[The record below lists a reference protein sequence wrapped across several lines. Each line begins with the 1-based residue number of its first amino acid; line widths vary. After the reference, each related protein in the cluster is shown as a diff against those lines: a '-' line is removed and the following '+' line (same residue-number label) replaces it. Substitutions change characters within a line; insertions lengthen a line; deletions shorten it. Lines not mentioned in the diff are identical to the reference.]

1 MRRLDLDSYWWL
13 SFRSS
18 HDSLELD
25 QDQLFELEATGIEEV
40 EENPPLDRAGEPF
53 GSPGGE
59 PSGSPGGEATLS
71 KGIPSA
77 SKGVLLKGF
86 FGTAKAME
94 TARARFGDREDLSH
108 GEEKI
113 EDWDR
118 SWRDRQTPVE
128 VTPSLVVTPPWVAI
142 PADGRHVIRLEAK
155 MAFGTGSHESTRI
168 AATLLERIPVAGGSV
183 LDIGTG
189 TGILA
194 LYAGLL
200 GAASVVALDIDP
212 VVGPC
217 LNENLVLNPLPAGCR
232 FRTLIGEIDALEAN
246 ARFDVVICN
255 MIRTELWPFR
265 EQLRSRLSPGSRN
278 AGESGS
284 GIGGGGLFVV
294 SGQRVEDKPHFLA
307 WRENAPFRIVQEVEM
322 DGWWGFA
329 ASRE

>member
-1 MRRLDLDSYWWL
+1 M
-13 SFRSS
+13 
-18 HDSLELD
+18 
-25 QDQLFELEATGIEEV
+25 
-40 EENPPLDRAGEPF
+40 
-53 GSPGGE
+53 
-59 PSGSPGGEATLS
+59 
-71 KGIPSA
+71 A

-86 FGTAKAME
+86 FGSARAME
-94 TARARFGDREDLSH
+94 DARAWFKDRRDLSH

-128 VTPSLVVTPPWVAI
+128 VTPSLVVTPPWVAV

-194 LYAGLL
+194 LYAGQL

-217 LNENLVLNPLPAGCR
+217 LNENLILNPLPAACR
-232 FRTLIGEIDALEAN
+232 FRTLIGEIDALDAD
-246 ARFDVVICN
+246 ARFNVVICN

-265 EQLRSRLSPGSRN
+265 EQLRGRLALGSREGMGDGPGL
-278 AGESGS
+278 AGRG
-284 GIGGGGLFVV
+284 GIFVV
-294 SGQRVEDKPHFLA
+294 SGQRLEDKRHFLD
-307 WRENAPFRIVQEVEM
+307 WRGTSPFRIVQEVEM